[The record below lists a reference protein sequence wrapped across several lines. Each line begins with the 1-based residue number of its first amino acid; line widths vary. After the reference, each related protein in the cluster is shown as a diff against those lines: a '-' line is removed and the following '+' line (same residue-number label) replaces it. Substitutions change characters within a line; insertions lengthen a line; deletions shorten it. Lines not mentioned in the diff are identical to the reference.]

1 MRCRRGAAIYREYH
15 PMNYEHLLYDV
26 EDRICTITLNRP
38 EVLNAVNSKLCTEIA
53 EALHAADR
61 DVNVNVIV
69 LKGAGR
75 AFCSGHDLKQDADE
89 PREIYGY
96 YEHYKAEFDEFTTIW
111 KITTPVIASVHGYCI
126 GKGFEYAM
134 MADIAIVSE
143 EVRMGLGEMR
153 YGIPAI
159 TLTIPWKMGMNDAK
173 EMVLAGMDIS
183 AREARARGM
192 ITAVCSRNELE
203 ELTSRTARR
212 LALMPRDMQKMHKA
226 YLNRVYDRMGFWQ
239 ANRDYLEVLAI
250 LGTQPVP
257 EYERFSRT
265 TQEKGLRAALA
276 EANEPFDALE
286 NE

>member
-1 MRCRRGAAIYREYH
+1 MS
-15 PMNYEHLLYDV
+15 YEHLLYDV
-26 EDRICTITLNRP
+26 ADKICTITLNRP
-38 EVLNAVNSKLCTEIA
+38 EVLNAVNSKLCTELS
-53 EALHAADR
+53 EALRAANR
-61 DVNVNVIV
+61 DEAVNVIV

-111 KITTPVIASVHGYCI
+111 QITTPVIASVHGYCI

-143 EVRMGLGEMR
+143 EVTMGLGEMR

-173 EMVLAGMDIS
+173 EMVLAGKDIT
-183 AREARARGM
+183 AGEAKARGM
-192 ITAVCSRNELE
+192 ITTVCKADDLDAV
-203 ELTSRTARR
+203 TSKMARR

-226 YLNRVYDRMGFWQ
+226 YLNRVYDRMGYWQ
-239 ANRDYLEVLAI
+239 ANKDYLEVLAI

-257 EYERFSRT
+257 EYDRFSKT
-265 TQEKGLRAALA
+265 TQEKGLRAALD
-276 EANEPFDALE
+276 EANAPFDALE

>member
-1 MRCRRGAAIYREYH
+1 MS
-15 PMNYEHLLYDV
+15 YEHLLYDV
-26 EDRICTITLNRP
+26 DDGICTITLNRP
-38 EVLNAVNSKLCTEIA
+38 EVLNAINSKLCTEIS
-53 EALHAADR
+53 EALRTADR
-61 DVNVNVIV
+61 DVDINVIV
-69 LKGAGR
+69 LRGAGR

-96 YEHYKAEFDEFTTIW
+96 YEHYRAEFDEFTTIW
-111 KITTPVIASVHGYCI
+111 QITTPVIASVHGHCI

-134 MADIAIVSE
+134 MADVAIVSE

-183 AREARARGM
+183 AREAKERGM
-192 ITAVCSRNELE
+192 ITTVCRRDELG
-203 ELTSRTARR
+203 ELTGRTAHRM
-212 LALMPRDMQKMHKA
+212 ALMPRDMQKMHKA

-257 EYERFSRT
+257 EYQRFTST
-265 TQEKGLRAALA
+265 TEEKGLRAALD
-276 EANEPFDALE
+276 EANAPFDALDRE
-286 NE
+286 

>member
-1 MRCRRGAAIYREYH
+1 MS
-15 PMNYEHLLYDV
+15 YEHLLYQV
-26 EDRICTITLNRP
+26 RRKICTITLNRP
-38 EVLNAVNSKLCTEIA
+38 EVLNAVNSKLCSEVS

-61 DVNVNVIV
+61 DESVNVIV

-75 AFCSGHDLKQDADE
+75 AFCSGHDLKQDAEE
-89 PREIYGY
+89 PREIYAY

-111 KITTPVIASVHGYCI
+111 QITTPVIASVHGYCI

-143 EVRMGLGEMR
+143 EVMLGLGEMR

-159 TLTIPWKMGMNDAK
+159 TLTMPWKMGMNDAK
-173 EMVLAGMDIS
+173 EMVLGGIDIP
-183 AREARARGM
+183 AAEAKKRGM
-192 ITAVCSRNELE
+192 ITTVCKREDLE
-203 ELTSRTARR
+203 KVTEKTARR
-212 LALMPRDMQKMHKA
+212 LALMPRNMQKMHKA

-239 ANRDYLEVLAI
+239 ANKDYLEVLAI
-250 LGTQPVP
+250 LGTQTVP
-257 EYERFSRT
+257 EYEKFSKT

-276 EANEPFDALE
+276 EANAPFDALE